1 MSQYESLHGVNLS
14 AVSLKRSLNTDAT
27 VIVYNIQH
35 VYLELLPTRTKLHV
49 WGVC

>member
-1 MSQYESLHGVNLS
+1 MKVYMVLTYLQYQY
-14 AVSLKRSLNTDAT
+14 KRSLNTHAT
-27 VIVYNIQH
+27 VIVYNIRH

>member
-1 MSQYESLHGVNLS
+1 MKVYMVLTYLQDQY
-14 AVSLKRSLNTDAT
+14 KRSLNTDAT

-35 VYLELLPTRTKLHV
+35 VYLLPTRTKLHV

>member
-1 MSQYESLHGVNLS
+1 MKVYMVLTYLQYHY
-14 AVSLKRSLNTDAT
+14 KRSPNTDAT